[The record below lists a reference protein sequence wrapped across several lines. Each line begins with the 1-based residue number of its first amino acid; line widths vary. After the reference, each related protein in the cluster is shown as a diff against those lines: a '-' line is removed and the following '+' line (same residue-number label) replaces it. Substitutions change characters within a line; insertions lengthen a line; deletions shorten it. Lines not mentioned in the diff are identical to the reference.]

1 MDSGCKVTVYLSIG
15 QLFGTLFTFVSPIL
29 ALLPYICLN
38 FAAEMRKPY
47 NRRLRAAWL
56 LLVIYAAMVL
66 AVSVHRHE
74 DVGQDSVACCQDCAR
89 HVKHAGHFSVDLPV
103 HGACVLCQ
111 LQAMPCLVPT
121 VLAGV
126 VFAVAVTALPRMVC
140 RVDRLSVRGLVSLR
154 APPCM
159 TAGFYGR

>member
-1 MDSGCKVTVYLSIG
+1 MV
-15 QLFGTLFTFVSPIL
+15 FL
-29 ALLPYICLN
+29 AFCLN
-38 FAAEMRKPY
+38 FASEMRKSY
-47 NRRLRAAWL
+47 NRRIRTAWL

-74 DVGQDSVACCQDCAR
+74 EVGQDNVVCCQDCAR
-89 HVKHAGHFSVDLPV
+89 HVKHAGHLSVELPA

-121 VLAGV
+121 VLVGA
-126 VFAVAVTALPRMVC
+126 VFAVAGTALPQLAC
-140 RVDRLSVRGLVSLR
+140 RVGRLSVRGVVALR

-159 TAGFYGR
+159 NRFYIVR